1 MRASIL
7 DCVALAC
14 TLIDGKPLGEMAVFV
29 EMLLKLVVRPGVFVD
44 LAQRFGR
51 TTPMPVF
58 LPGRECSRR
67 LKESG

>member
-14 TLIDGKPLGEMAVFV
+14 TRIEGKPLSEMAIFV
-29 EMLLKLVVRPGVFVD
+29 EMQLNLVVRPGVFVD

-51 TTPMPVF
+51 ATPMPVS

>member
-7 DCVALAC
+7 DCVAWAC
-14 TLIDGKPLGEMAVFV
+14 TLIDDKPLGEMVVFV
-29 EMLLKLVVRPGVFVD
+29 EMLLNMVVRPGVFVD

-51 TTPMPVF
+51 ATPMPVS